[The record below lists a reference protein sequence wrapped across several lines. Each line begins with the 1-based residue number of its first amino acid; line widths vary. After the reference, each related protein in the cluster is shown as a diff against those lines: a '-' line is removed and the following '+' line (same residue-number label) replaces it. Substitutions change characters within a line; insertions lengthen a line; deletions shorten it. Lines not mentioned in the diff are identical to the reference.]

1 MKNRWLSGAVPAV
14 MIHISIGSVYAF
26 SVLTNHIMKNTGVE
40 DKSIVT
46 WAFSIA
52 IFFLGMSA
60 AFLGN
65 YVEKIGPRK
74 SALICCVFFGTGLIG
89 SGIAALLNNLPLF
102 FIFYGGIGGIGLGIG
117 YITPIKTLIRWFY
130 NNRGFATGMAVL
142 GFGLAAMIAGPLMEA
157 LISKIGLA
165 FVLLLSSI

>member
-1 MKNRWLSGAVPAV
+1 MMKNRWLNGALPAV

-26 SVLTNHIMKNTGVE
+26 SVLTNHIMGNTGID

-52 IFFLGMSA
+52 IFVLGISA

-74 SALICCVFFGTGLIG
+74 SAFICCLFFGTGLIG
-89 SGIAALLNNLPLF
+89 SGIAAMLQNFPLLF
-102 FIFYGGIGGIGLGIG
+102 FFYGIIGGIGLGIG

-130 NNRGFATGMAVL
+130 NKKGLATGIAVM
-142 GFGLAAMIAGPLMEA
+142 GF
-157 LISKIGLA
+157 
-165 FVLLLSSI
+165 

>member
-1 MKNRWLSGAVPAV
+1 MKNRWISGALPAV

-26 SVLTNHIMKNTGVE
+26 SVLTKHVMENTGIA

-65 YVEKIGPRK
+65 YVAYRIHR
-74 SALICCVFFGTGLIG
+74 AFYY
-89 SGIAALLNNLPLF
+89 
-102 FIFYGGIGGIGLGIG
+102 IFCYG
-117 YITPIKTLIRWFY
+117 YICNFCNYGSIR
-130 NNRGFATGMAVL
+130 
-142 GFGLAAMIAGPLMEA
+142 
-157 LISKIGLA
+157 
-165 FVLLLSSI
+165 